1 MSLES
6 KRCPAN
12 HKRTSLI
19 YPPPSPGG
27 NGAYSPQPSPHTHPD
42 LAFHSTS
49 PTILPGEVTP
59 SGQNLFSPHR
69 AVTRNAQDALLP
81 TLTVAVSFFARWAA
95 ETRGRACALTA
106 IVIAAIGFLGR
117 PAPLCL
123 FIGDLQ
129 TTLLPQLTPT
139 GGVFSVFPSLVTKGY
154 IVLPCHSRGVFALR

>member
-59 SGQNLFSPHR
+59 SGQNLFSPH
-69 AVTRNAQDALLP
+69 
-81 TLTVAVSFFARWAA
+81 
-95 ETRGRACALTA
+95 
-106 IVIAAIGFLGR
+106 
-117 PAPLCL
+117 
-123 FIGDLQ
+123 IGDVDTHTHTHPKLRV
-129 TTLLPQLTPT
+129 LMHNPSPHACEARRSPGHSLIPSSFIPT
-139 GGVFSVFPSLVTKGY
+139 VRT
-154 IVLPCHSRGVFALR
+154 ILRSKEE